1 MQMGTVIRNPVAFEL
16 FHNALDTIVNDM
28 SVVVVSTAY
37 SQIVRDAMDFS
48 TGLCDHKGRLV
59 AQGLGISFHLGAI
72 PGALEAVIKTFTGDI
87 NADDVFILN
96 DPYQGGMHLPDIF
109 MFKPVFEHDLLLGFT
124 VVIAHQADIGGRVPG
139 GNAADSTEIF
149 QEGLRIPPVKWIER
163 GVPNTTMRR
172 MLATNVRLPEL
183 VLGDLASQLSA
194 CHHGEKQL
202 IALYRKHG
210 SQMLELFEEL
220 LDYTELRSKQTI
232 SDIPDGTYFFE
243 DWLDDNG
250 ITSDPVRICVTITVN
265 QDAMKVDFAGT
276 SGQVPGAINCP
287 SGYVRAAVYSAMR
300 FIMRDDC
307 PNNEGFFR
315 PIEVICPEG
324 SVVNPRFPAAVAARG
339 ITGYRV
345 ADAVLGAL
353 GQAVPDKGIAANW
366 GGGTILVI
374 GGRRDNGLPFV
385 LTESIHGNWGA
396 RAGKDGIEGVAHPM
410 SNLSNNSVEQLE
422 ANFPV
427 QVSEYGFVKD
437 TSGAGKYRGGLALKR
452 AIRLLE
458 GQAVLQVRADRL
470 QYAPWGL
477 GGGLPGTLTTN
488 FLNTDGQKITL
499 GGKLTR
505 PLLKGE
511 EFIHVTAGAGGFG
524 DPLERDPQQVWED
537 LLDEKI
543 SVGSAHH
550 QYAVVVCDS
559 GVDLLETAK
568 LRARRKAI

>member
-1 MQMGTVIRNPVAFEL
+1 MGNVIRDPVAFEL

-72 PGALEAVIKTFTGDI
+72 PGAMDAVLRTFDGDV
-87 NADDVFILN
+87 NAGDVFILN

-109 MFKPVFEHDLLLGFT
+109 MFKPVFEQDLLLGFT

-149 QEGLRIPPVKWIER
+149 QEGLRIPPVKWFER
-163 GVPNTTMRR
+163 GVPNTTMHR

-194 CHHGEKQL
+194 CHHGENQL
-202 IALYRKHG
+202 LALYRKYD
-210 SQMLELFEEL
+210 SQILALFDEL
-220 LDYTELRSKQTI
+220 LDYTELRSRQTI
-232 SDIPDGTYFFE
+232 LDIPDGSYFFE

-250 ITSDPVRICVTITVN
+250 ITSEPVRICVTIEIK
-265 QDAMKVDFAGT
+265 QDAMTADFAGT

-287 SGYVRAAVYSAMR
+287 AGYVRAAVYSAMR

-315 PIEVICPEG
+315 PINVICPEG
-324 SVVNPRFPAAVAARG
+324 SVVNPNFPAAVAARG

-353 GQAVPDKGIAANW
+353 GQAVPEKGIAANW

-374 GGRRDNGLPFV
+374 GGRRDNGAPFV

-427 QVSEYGFVKD
+427 QVTEYGFVQD
-437 TSGAGKYRGGLALKR
+437 TCGPGKFRGGLALKR

-470 QYAPWGL
+470 NYAPWGL
-477 GGGLPGTLTTN
+477 DGGMPGTLTSNVLST
-488 FLNTDGQKITL
+488 GGERVIL

-511 EFIHVTAGAGGFG
+511 EFIHLTAGAGGYG
-524 DPLERDPQQVWED
+524 NPLDRDSERVWED
-537 LLDEKI
+537 ILDEKI
-543 SVGSAHH
+543 SVDSARAH
-550 QYAVVVCDS
+550 YGVVVS
-559 GVDLLETAK
+559 EAGVDSLETAL
-568 LRARRKAI
+568 LRERRRAL